1 MSLGWEILLV
11 LVFVLVGGLFAMS
24 ELALVS
30 LRDGQVRAM
39 VADKLRGAAAV
50 ERLRASTNRFL
61 SAVQIGVTAAGFFAS
76 AYGGAT
82 IAQRLSPQLQSWG
95 VPPALAVT
103 LALVLVTAL
112 VSYVSLVLGEL
123 VPKRIALQKPDTV
136 SRLVAPSLDRIAVLA
151 TPVIWLLDKSTNLV
165 VRLLG
170 MDPSEERDEVSEEE
184 LREMVS
190 THEDLDDDERRL
202 IDDVFAA
209 ADRRVAEVMIPRT
222 EVEFLDGSLTLEEAA
237 AQVERQAHSRYP
249 VTGEGV
255 DDIIGFVHV
264 RDVLTALRRNPDG
277 RLTDVMRKV
286 SLVTGSQAVLP
297 ALSAMRRTRRHIAVV
312 VDEYGG
318 TDGIVTLEDLV
329 EELVG
334 DIQDEH
340 DRAEEGSSRR
350 GQVEVSGLLHRD
362 EVADATGVQLPDGG
376 FETLGGFVMAEL
388 GRVPAQGDSVEA
400 LGHRFTVLRLDGR
413 RADRIW
419 VEPLPE
425 PLPDGEGPGDDVA
438 APEPARAAG
447 TGRAPGGP
455 PPGRAG
461 SGHLS
466 TGATAGSPADSGARE
481 EWAGDGDQRR

>member
-1 MSLGWEILLV
+1 MSLGWEIVLV
-11 LVFVLVGGLFAMS
+11 VVFVLVGGVFSMS

-39 VADKLRGAAAV
+39 VGEGLRGAAAV
-50 ERLRASTNRFL
+50 ERLRSSTNRFL

-82 IAQRLSPQLQSWG
+82 IAGRLQPVLVGWG
-95 VPPALAVT
+95 VPGALAST
-103 LALVLVTAL
+103 LALVVVTAL

-123 VPKRIALQKPDTV
+123 VPKRIALQRPDAV
-136 SRLVAPSLDRIAVLA
+136 SRLVAPALDRVAKLA
-151 TPVIWLLDKSTNLV
+151 TPVIWLLDRSTNLV

-170 MDPSEERDEVSEEE
+170 MDPDEERDEVSEEE

-222 EVEFLDGSLTLEEAA
+222 EVEFLDSGLTLEEAA
-237 AQVERQAHSRYP
+237 GQIEHHAHSRYP

-264 RDVLTALRRNPDG
+264 RDVLTALRHQEPQG
-277 RLTDVMRKV
+277 LLTSVMRPV
-286 SLVTGSQAVLP
+286 SLVTGTQSVLP
-297 ALSAMRRTRRHIAVV
+297 ALSEMRRERRHIAVV

-334 DIQDEH
+334 DIKDEH
-340 DRAEEGSSRR
+340 DRAEAGAGSADL

-362 EVADATGVQLPDGG
+362 EVVDATGVQLPEGS
-376 FETLGGFVMAEL
+376 FETLGGYVMSEL
-388 GRVPAQGDSVEA
+388 GRVPSEGDSVEA

-413 RADRIW
+413 RADRVC
-419 VEPLPE
+419 VERL
-425 PLPDGEGPGDDVA
+425 DDA
-438 APEPARAAG
+438 DAEAG
-447 TGRAPGGP
+447 GRVPV
-455 PPGRAG
+455 GRAG
-461 SGHLS
+461 SGDDVS
-466 TGATAGSPADSGARE
+466 GVTAG
-481 EWAGDGDQRR
+481 AGVEQDGRSRG

>member
-11 LVFVLVGGLFAMS
+11 LVFVLVGGVFAMS

-39 VADKLRGAAAV
+39 VGERLRGAAAV

-82 IAQRLSPQLQSWG
+82 IAGRLTPVLEGWG
-95 VPPALAVT
+95 VPSGLAGTVS
-103 LALVLVTAL
+103 LVVITAL

-136 SRLVAPSLDRIAVLA
+136 SRLVAPMLDRIAKLA

-170 MDPSEERDEVSEEE
+170 MDPGEERDEVSEEE

-222 EVEFLDGSLTLEEAA
+222 EVEFLDGGLTLEEAA
-237 AQVERQAHSRYP
+237 GEIEHQAHSRYP
-249 VTGEGV
+249 ITGEGV

-264 RDVLTALRRNPDG
+264 RDVLTALRHQDPAS
-277 RLTDVMRKV
+277 RLTTVMRPV
-286 SLVTGSQAVLP
+286 SLVTGTQAVLP
-297 ALSAMRRTRRHIAVV
+297 ALSEMRRTRRHIAVV

-340 DRAEEGSSRR
+340 DRAEADAGAAVR

-362 EVADATGVQLPDGG
+362 EVADETGVQLPEGS

-388 GRVPAQGDSVEA
+388 GRVPAEGDSVEA

-413 RADRIW
+413 RADRVC
-419 VEPLPE
+419 VERLGGDDE
-425 PLPDGEGPGDDVA
+425 EGDGAEDGEAGSSGA
-438 APEPARAAG
+438 GREPH
-447 TGRAPGGP
+447 
-455 PPGRAG
+455 GRAG
-461 SGHLS
+461 SGEVG
-466 TGATAGSPADSGARE
+466 TGVTAGASGGADGAGGASGGPGR
-481 EWAGDGDQRR
+481 D

>member
-11 LVFVLVGGLFAMS
+11 LVFVLVGGVFAMS

-39 VADKLRGAAAV
+39 VGERLRGAAAV

-82 IAQRLSPQLQSWG
+82 IAGRLTPVLEGWG
-95 VPPALAVT
+95 VPGGVAST
-103 LALVLVTAL
+103 ISLVVITAL

-136 SRLVAPSLDRIAVLA
+136 SRLVAPMLDRIAKLA

-170 MDPSEERDEVSEEE
+170 MDPGEERDEVSEEE

-222 EVEFLDGSLTLEEAA
+222 EVEFLDGDLSLEEAA
-237 AQVERQAHSRYP
+237 GQIEHQAHSRYP
-249 VTGEGV
+249 ITGEGV

-264 RDVLTALRRNPDG
+264 RDVLTALRHQDPASP
-277 RLTDVMRKV
+277 LTAVMRPV
-286 SLVTGSQAVLP
+286 SLVTGTQAVLP
-297 ALSAMRRTRRHIAVV
+297 ALSAMRRDRRHIAVV

-334 DIQDEH
+334 DIEDEH
-340 DRAEEGSSRR
+340 DRAEADAGAAVR

-362 EVADATGVQLPDGG
+362 EVVDETGVQLPEGS

-388 GRVPAQGDSVEA
+388 GRVPAEGDSVEA

-413 RADRIW
+413 RADRVC
-419 VEPLPE
+419 VERLGDEDGAGRDGSAGEERSSGRE
-425 PLPDGEGPGDDVA
+425 PH
-438 APEPARAAG
+438 
-447 TGRAPGGP
+447 
-455 PPGRAG
+455 GRAG
-461 SGHLS
+461 SGDVG
-466 TGATAGSPADSGARE
+466 TGVTAGASGGAD
-481 EWAGDGDQRR
+481 GDGGGADGT

>member
-1 MSLGWEILLV
+1 MSLGWEIV
-11 LVFVLVGGLFAMS
+11 LVVAFVLVGGVFAMS

-39 VADKLRGAAAV
+39 VGDRLRGAAAV

-82 IAQRLSPQLQSWG
+82 IAARLTPVLVERG
-95 VPPALAVT
+95 VPQGLAT
-103 LALVLVTAL
+103 TISLVVITAL

-123 VPKRIALQKPDTV
+123 VPKRIALQKPEAV
-136 SRLVAPSLDRIAVLA
+136 SRLVAPMLEWVAKLA
-151 TPVIWLLDKSTNLV
+151 TPVIWLLGKSTDLV

-170 MDPSEERDEVSEEE
+170 MDPDEERDEVSEEE

-222 EVEFLDGSLTLEEAA
+222 EVEFLDSGLTLEEAA
-237 AQVERQAHSRYP
+237 GQIEHHAHSRYP

-264 RDVLTALRRNPDG
+264 RDVLTALRHEDPG
-277 RLTDVMRKV
+277 ALLTTVMRPV
-286 SLVTGSQAVLP
+286 TLVTGTQSVLP
-297 ALSAMRRTRRHIAVV
+297 ALSEMRRARRHIAVV

-340 DRAEEGSSRR
+340 DRAEAGAGDADR
-350 GQVEVSGLLHRD
+350 GQVELSGLLHRD
-362 EVADATGVQLPDGG
+362 EVVDETGVQLPEGS
-376 FETLGGFVMAEL
+376 FETLGGYVMAEL
-388 GRVPAQGDSVEA
+388 GRVPAEGDAVEA

-413 RADRIW
+413 RADRIC
-419 VEPLPE
+419 VERLQDE
-425 PLPDGEGPGDDVA
+425 DGGSEEGDD
-438 APEPARAAG
+438 
-447 TGRAPGGP
+447 GRVPV
-455 PPGRAG
+455 GRSG
-461 SGHLS
+461 SGDVA
-466 TGATAGSPADSGARE
+466 TGATAGPARE
-481 EWAGDGDQRR
+481 DGDHPR

>member
-1 MSLGWEILLV
+1 MSLGWEIVLV
-11 LVFVLVGGLFAMS
+11 VVFVLVGGVFAMS

-39 VADKLRGAAAV
+39 VSERLRGAAAV

-82 IAQRLSPQLQSWG
+82 IAGRLSPVLEGWG
-95 VPPALAVT
+95 VPSGLAST
-103 LALVLVTAL
+103 LALVVVTAL

-123 VPKRIALQKPDTV
+123 VPKRIALQKPDAV
-136 SRLVAPSLDRIAVLA
+136 SRLVAPMLEKIAVLA
-151 TPVIWLLDKSTNLV
+151 TPVIWLLGRSTNLV

-170 MDPSEERDEVSEEE
+170 MDPHEERDEVSEEE

-222 EVEFLDGSLTLEEAA
+222 EVEFLDGALSLEEAA
-237 AQVERQAHSRYP
+237 SAIEHQAHSRYP

-264 RDVLTALRRNPDG
+264 RDVLTALRHRESTD
-277 RLTDVMRKV
+277 RLTDVMRPV
-286 SLVTGSQAVLP
+286 SLVTGTQAVLP
-297 ALSAMRRTRRHIAVV
+297 ALSEMRRTRRHIAVV

-340 DRAEEGSSRR
+340 DRAEADAEVPVR
-350 GQVEVSGLLHRD
+350 GRVEVSGLLHRD
-362 EVADATGVQLPDGG
+362 EVVDETGVQLPEGS
-376 FETLGGFVMAEL
+376 FETLGGYVMAEL
-388 GRVPAQGDSVEA
+388 GRVPSEGDAVES

-413 RADRIW
+413 RADRIC
-419 VEPLPE
+419 VERLE
-425 PLPDGEGPGDDVA
+425 EEDGDEGGEDAGDG
-438 APEPARAAG
+438 PARR
-447 TGRAPGGP
+447 GRGGVP
-455 PPGRAG
+455 AGRAG
-461 SGHLS
+461 SGDVG
-466 TGATAGSPADSGARE
+466 TGATAGSSTGTDE
-481 EWAGDGDQRR
+481 DGRRA